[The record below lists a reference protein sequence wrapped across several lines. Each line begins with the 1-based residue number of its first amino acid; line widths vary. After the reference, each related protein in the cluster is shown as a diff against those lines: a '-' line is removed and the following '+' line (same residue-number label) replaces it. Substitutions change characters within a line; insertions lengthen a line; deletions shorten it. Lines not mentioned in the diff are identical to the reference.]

1 MIPQVI
7 LMLFV
12 GPGLGIEEFTVLN
25 PCYSKYSPGTRSFIN
40 KQLFRNTM
48 LIFRYPLSCKDIAEY
63 FSNCGSHISSSESP
77 GDLWETQFLIP
88 PSHPSST
95 ITKSENL
102 GMESVN
108 LFLISTRGHS
118 DTHRSLCVC
127 AQLCLTLFDPIDCS
141 PPDSSVHRI
150 FQARILEWVV
160 VLSSRGSSRPRAQ
173 THISC
178 IGRQTITEAPG
189 KLKVWE
195 PLI

>member
-1 MIPQVI
+1 MSISRWMDKKAVVHI
-7 LMLFV
+7 H
-12 GPGLGIEEFTVLN
+12 N
-25 PCYSKYSPGTRSFIN
+25 
-40 KQLFRNTM
+40 
-48 LIFRYPLSCKDIAEY
+48 EY
-63 FSNCGSHISSSESP
+63 FLNCGSHISSSVSP
-77 GDLWETQFLIP
+77 GDLWEPQFLSP
-88 PSHPSST
+88 PSHLSST
-95 ITKSENL
+95 TTKSENL
-102 GMESVN
+102 GMESIN
-108 LFLISTRGHS
+108 LFLISPPGHS

-173 THISC
+173 TTSPALA
-178 IGRQTITEAPG
+178 GRLFITEAPG